1 MPEILA
7 AVRWAKTAFKN
18 PDDLLRGGPSVS
30 LDSILDPALLA
41 GARRVLENIGKPDAP
56 SICLDDVADRAK
68 IFALAPFNGDGVF
81 PPEHASDP
89 ADRAVLEE
97 IVATVGGPADF
108 SGKLGANQAKTD
120 AFFAEAKALVEWEDK
135 AAADPG
141 LFPVGREATLAAVA
155 AVQAVEAKID
165 DYFAR
170 CRLAAFDPRALTALN
185 RVETDYLVLAA
196 KDLSVTAQEMAGFP
210 IARVEPGRPI
220 PLLEGVNPAWAAAL
234 AALASAATPLL
245 GGRPVSLSG
254 EEWTALKARLAPCAA
269 WLASKPASPVERLG
283 LPRLRAILA
292 SPAKTRIDAL
302 LLKDLAVQAELAQ
315 VASVEKLLLFQ
326 RDLARLLNNFVNFS
340 EFYGRKNAIFQAG
353 TLYLDGRSCNLC
365 VQVTDTAKHAAL
377 AGLAATYLAYCDCTR
392 PGGEKMTVAA
402 AFTDGDSD
410 NLIVG
415 RNGVFY
421 DRKGRDWD
429 AAITKIVPNPISIR
443 EAFWSPYKKLARLV
457 EEQIAKRAAAAEAD
471 STKALSETA
480 EQVVKAD
487 KTAPAAK
494 TAALASKKID
504 VGTVAAVGVALGS
517 IGGFLAALATKFL
530 DLGLWMPI
538 GVTAVML
545 MISGPSMLL
554 AYLKLRQRNLG
565 PILDANGWAIN
576 GRARINV
583 PFGGALTDM
592 AALPPGSERTT
603 DDPYAE
609 KKRPWRTILAAL
621 LLIAT
626 AWCWYVGKLD
636 NYIPVKS
643 LTSESVLGENAPVV
657 KATIKAGA
665 RSKIT
670 ITQDT
675 NAPAPAAK

>member
-1 MPEILA
+1 MIRNGADILNLEKLDQKLWVALACPTRGIEFDTRTLDLLDLDKDGRIRVPEILA

-443 EAFWSPYKKLARLV
+443 EAFWSPYKNSPAWSRNKSPNAPPPPRPTPPKPSPKPPSKSLRPT
-457 EEQIAKRAAAAEAD
+457 KPRPPPKPRPWPPRK
-471 STKALSETA
+471 STSA
-480 EQVVKAD
+480 
-487 KTAPAAK
+487 
-494 TAALASKKID
+494 
-504 VGTVAAVGVALGS
+504 TVAAVGVALGS

-530 DLGLWMPI
+530 DLAFGC
-538 GVTAVML
+538 
-545 MISGPSMLL
+545 PS
-554 AYLKLRQRNLG
+554 A
-565 PILDANGWAIN
+565 
-576 GRARINV
+576 
-583 PFGGALTDM
+583 
-592 AALPPGSERTT
+592 S
-603 DDPYAE
+603 
-609 KKRPWRTILAAL
+609 RPS
-621 LLIAT
+621 
-626 AWCWYVGKLD
+626 C
-636 NYIPVKS
+636 S
-643 LTSESVLGENAPVV
+643 
-657 KATIKAGA
+657 
-665 RSKIT
+665 
-670 ITQDT
+670 
-675 NAPAPAAK
+675 